1 MTPMLRHA
9 LGWSVVVVGFTVW
22 WSGAAAAV
30 EVFGVAVIAWINMFA
45 HQKLLEEHLKR
56 LANQE
61 PPGMVGFFVSL
72 KMLLTIVFAGSLL
85 LVVSTASLVIG
96 WLPPLLGVLTSGVR
110 LARRSKGSVD
120 TLGAS

>member
-1 MTPMLRHA
+1 MTPMHKHA
-9 LGWSVVVVGFTVW
+9 LGWLVVVVALTIG
-22 WSGAAAAV
+22 WSGLSMGA
-30 EVFGVAVIAWINMFA
+30 EVFGVAVVAWINMFL
-45 HQKLLEEHLKR
+45 HQKLLSDHLKR
-56 LANQE
+56 LANEE
-61 PPGMVGFFVSL
+61 PSGIVGFFVSV
-72 KMLLTIVFAGSLL
+72 KMLLTIFFVGSLL